1 MGVCILGWNGW
12 AALLPSICLA
22 LLFWLVMHFILG
34 LDRKEREAHF
44 KALERKSPDIPTPET
59 LSPETLGTDSA
70 DKRSRGDSQ
79 QGTLPPGG
87 S

>member
-44 KALERKSPDIPTPET
+44 KALGRKSPDIPTPET
-59 LSPETLGTDSA
+59 LSADSA